1 MVRRR
6 DQSLL
11 GAGLGRDGSAAA
23 GAVVRGFS
31 PGNRCRVRRG
41 RSGIPAVR
49 HCLSL
54 TFHLPS
60 HCFSLTYFFT
70 AVRSSVSIPDTR
82 TEGGYTTFYLLRCR
96 TPAEREWGV
105 AKRFSE
111 FAELQRR
118 TTAEVPGLK
127 VLAFPVKSSWF
138 GFGFGAGGNEAA
150 VVADRAEVLE
160 AWLNSVLTL
169 HPTSKDVAMFLAE
182 DGSWALPPELE
193 PASSS
198 SSAPESP
205 PELEPAAETGAARTQ
220 SSPARLSAAELDSEE
235 ADFDPRAA
243 LRPADAVGAG
253 AAVATAESKLNI
265 PIAFDL
271 IDAEFERLVVA
282 GE

>member
-1 MVRRR
+1 M
-6 DQSLL
+6 
-11 GAGLGRDGSAAA
+11 
-23 GAVVRGFS
+23 
-31 PGNRCRVRRG
+31 
-41 RSGIPAVR
+41 
-49 HCLSL
+49 
-54 TFHLPS
+54 
-60 HCFSLTYFFT
+60 
-70 AVRSSVSIPDTR
+70 
-82 TEGGYTTFYLLRCR
+82 
-96 TPAEREWGV
+96 

-193 PASSS
+193 PA
-198 SSAPESP
+198 
-205 PELEPAAETGAARTQ
+205 AETGAARTQ